1 MRGEDTKMDEKDLKK
16 VEDNPVTIE
25 NKEKKKKEQSK
36 AGKIIDKIVTGII
49 LIACI
54 CGLIYSL
61 SKLFPWLLANVK
73 TNGVV
78 NDINTIAGVGD
89 IPKDENPG
97 VEFGINFE
105 SLLAMNPEVVGWIR
119 IPGTTIN
126 YAIVQ
131 AEDNSKYLKTSLD
144 GTWNQFG
151 WPFMDYRNKANFTDK
166 NTILY
171 GHNIASGWMFA
182 DLTYIRNGYLGT
194 DIEVDIYRKD
204 YKLLRYKVFSVY
216 ETAPEPYYITTY
228 FGDEELFSTFVNT
241 LAQRSKYNFNQ
252 SVGPNDNILTL
263 STCTADAKNRIV
275 VHAKLVSIEDM
286 PR

>member
-1 MRGEDTKMDEKDLKK
+1 MRGEDIKMDEKDLKK

-151 WPFMDYRNKANFTDK
+151 WPFMDYRNEANFTDK

-228 FGDEELFSTFVNT
+228 FGDEEVFSTFVNT

-252 SVGPNDNILTL
+252 SVGPNDNVLTL

>member
-1 MRGEDTKMDEKDLKK
+1 MRGEDIKMDEKDLKK
-16 VEDNPVTIE
+16 VEYNPVTIE

-151 WPFMDYRNKANFTDK
+151 WPFMDYRNEANFTDK

-228 FGDEELFSTFVNT
+228 FGDEEVFSTFVNT

-252 SVGPNDNILTL
+252 SVGPNDNVLTL

>member
-151 WPFMDYRNKANFTDK
+151 WPFMDYRNEANFTDK

-252 SVGPNDNILTL
+252 SVGPNDNVLTL
-263 STCTADAKNRIV
+263 YLYT
-275 VHAKLVSIEDM
+275 
-286 PR
+286 

>member
-1 MRGEDTKMDEKDLKK
+1 M
-16 VEDNPVTIE
+16 
-25 NKEKKKKEQSK
+25 
-36 AGKIIDKIVTGII
+36 
-49 LIACI
+49 
-54 CGLIYSL
+54 

-151 WPFMDYRNKANFTDK
+151 WPFMDYRNEANFTDK

-252 SVGPNDNILTL
+252 SVGPNDNVLTL

>member
-151 WPFMDYRNKANFTDK
+151 WPFMDYRNEANFTDK

-252 SVGPNDNILTL
+252 SVGPNDNVLTL

>member
-1 MRGEDTKMDEKDLKK
+1 MRGEDIKMDEKDLKK

-252 SVGPNDNILTL
+252 SVGPNDNVLTL

>member
-1 MRGEDTKMDEKDLKK
+1 MRGEDIKMDEKDLKK

-228 FGDEELFSTFVNT
+228 FGDEEVFSTFVNT

-252 SVGPNDNILTL
+252 SVGPNDNVLTL

>member
-151 WPFMDYRNKANFTDK
+151 WPFMDYRNEANFTDK